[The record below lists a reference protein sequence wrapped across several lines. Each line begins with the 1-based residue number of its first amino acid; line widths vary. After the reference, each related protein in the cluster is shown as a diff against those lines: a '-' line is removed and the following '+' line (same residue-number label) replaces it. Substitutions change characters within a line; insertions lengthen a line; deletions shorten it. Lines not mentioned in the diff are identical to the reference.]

1 MYSCY
6 DLFHN
11 RAEVYTRPKVISP
24 LIPEVTE
31 MKKMLRRLSLNTV
44 CEEASCPNI
53 GECFKKKTAT
63 FMILGNIC
71 TRACPYCDVDYG
83 KPEPPD
89 PEEPQNIA
97 TAVKRLKLRHVVI
110 TSVTRDDL
118 PDGGASHFAEVVKA
132 VIRTAPECRIEVLI
146 PDFSGDRKSLEK
158 VVEVKPDI
166 INHNIETVP
175 QLYKKIRHKGDY
187 KRSLEIL
194 RWVKEMDS
202 SVITKSGIMV
212 GLGESVE
219 QVLSVMRDLVSVGCD
234 IFTVGQY
241 LQPSIHNY
249 PVKKYYTEDEFRMFE
264 TEGYRIGFKEVY
276 SGILVRSSYNASEVF
291 ERLIS

>member
-1 MYSCY
+1 
-6 DLFHN
+6 
-11 RAEVYTRPKVISP
+11 
-24 LIPEVTE
+24 
-31 MKKMLRRLSLNTV
+31 
-44 CEEASCPNI
+44 
-53 GECFKKKTAT
+53 
-63 FMILGNIC
+63 
-71 TRACPYCDVDYG
+71 
-83 KPEPPD
+83 
-89 PEEPQNIA
+89 
-97 TAVKRLKLRHVVI
+97 
-110 TSVTRDDL
+110 
-118 PDGGASHFAEVVKA
+118 
-132 VIRTAPECRIEVLI
+132 
-146 PDFSGDRKSLEK
+146 
-158 VVEVKPDI
+158 
-166 INHNIETVP
+166 
-175 QLYKKIRHKGDY
+175 
-187 KRSLEIL
+187 
-194 RWVKEMDS
+194 MDS

>member
-1 MYSCY
+1 M
-6 DLFHN
+6 
-11 RAEVYTRPKVISP
+11 RPKVISP